1 MSGAPFFTVI
11 GKYKVIAYKVKH
23 SVRMWLFI
31 LITRHNKENTK
42 AEALGDAFVENG
54 KERMYGYGRE
64 NVRKNT
70 GLFQCN
76 RHFWRE
82 RI

>member
-1 MSGAPFFTVI
+1 MQFQNNWGILLAEIRTRVFHMSGAPFFTVI
-11 GKYKVIAYKVKH
+11 GKYKVTAYKVKH

-54 KERMYGYGRE
+54 KERM
-64 NVRKNT
+64 
-70 GLFQCN
+70 
-76 RHFWRE
+76 
-82 RI
+82 

>member
-42 AEALGDAFVENG
+42 AEALGDA
-54 KERMYGYGRE
+54 YGRE

-76 RHFWRE
+76 RHFWRK

>member
-11 GKYKVIAYKVKH
+11 GKYKVKH

-54 KERMYGYGRE
+54 KERM
-64 NVRKNT
+64 
-70 GLFQCN
+70 
-76 RHFWRE
+76 
-82 RI
+82 

>member
-54 KERMYGYGRE
+54 RM
-64 NVRKNT
+64 
-70 GLFQCN
+70 
-76 RHFWRE
+76 
-82 RI
+82 

>member
-31 LITRHNKENTK
+31 LITSHNTENTI
-42 AEALGDAFVENG
+42 AEALGDAFVDNV
-54 KERMYGYGRE
+54 KDRM
-64 NVRKNT
+64 
-70 GLFQCN
+70 
-76 RHFWRE
+76 
-82 RI
+82 